1 MAKFYG
7 IAGTRRGS
15 VGNETYYIS
24 KTQNIVKKKSYVC
37 FLILVQKNKLL
48 KE

>member
-24 KTQNIVKKKSYVC
+24 KTQNIVKKKLRL

>member
-7 IAGTRRGS
+7 IARRGS

-24 KTQNIVKKKSYVC
+24 KS
-37 FLILVQKNKLL
+37 L
-48 KE
+48 KEAVTLIFF

>member
-24 KTQNIVKKKSYVC
+24 KSFKEAVT
-37 FLILVQKNKLL
+37 LIFF
-48 KE
+48 